1 MCVIF
6 LSKNHFTAQ
15 PASLSTVRG
24 DFVLQG
30 AEAEDM
36 GRLIKEFWDGLR
48 QRSVYALTRQDTSKP
63 GRHQHWKLGLRHA
76 SLLIASNAIH
86 RKKTSSTT
94 PVFSTSSG
102 DTEFL
107 DCKQGDLLLVE
118 KHYSWSASSYTFRA
132 TNQRTRS
139 RGLVLKEV
147 LQFLPTLSRP
157 SEQTLVMQVVQEN
170 ETYHYS
176 QNMEIMKKLYPH
188 IFICIKYK
196 KKYSKKVLMIIRS
209 KKICNNHQNLSV
221 PSSTLCTEMDIKH
234 VQLSV
239 SSYGLWQQLSLTN
252 QELLSSGQK
261 NQSAMRNS
269 RLGEEIIIPVS
280 IKEFASEHFR

>member
-1 MCVIF
+1 MLSSGRTPANLVGTSTESSGGDTQVYLLLVI
-6 LSKNHFTAQ
+6 
-15 PASLSTVRG
+15 LST
-24 DFVLQG
+24 
-30 AEAEDM
+30 A
-36 GRLIKEFWDGLR
+36 
-48 QRSVYALTRQDTSKP
+48 
-63 GRHQHWKLGLRHA
+63 
-76 SLLIASNAIH
+76 
-86 RKKTSSTT
+86 KKTSSTT

-170 ETYHYS
+170 ETYHDS

-196 KKYSKKVLMIIRS
+196 KDYSKKVLIIIRS
-209 KKICNNHQNLSV
+209 KKISNHHQNPSV
-221 PSSTLCTEMDIKH
+221 PSSTLCAQRWTLNMFSCQALFKSHLMVYDSNC
-234 VQLSV
+234 L
-239 SSYGLWQQLSLTN
+239 
-252 QELLSSGQK
+252 
-261 NQSAMRNS
+261 
-269 RLGEEIIIPVS
+269 
-280 IKEFASEHFR
+280 